1 MRNAVDE
8 QQKKADALVASLE
21 NLDVSAEVKATIT
34 TLASFLTTLS
44 GSFSNL
50 LSRKNMGKRDTNTGR
65 FELILPFLFDII
77 HRL

>member
-8 QQKKADALVASLE
+8 QQKKAAALVASLE
-21 NLDVSAEVKATIT
+21 NLEVSAEVKETIAA
-34 TLASFLTTLS
+34 LASFLTTLS

-50 LSRKNMGKRDTNTGR
+50 LSRNKRDTNSGR